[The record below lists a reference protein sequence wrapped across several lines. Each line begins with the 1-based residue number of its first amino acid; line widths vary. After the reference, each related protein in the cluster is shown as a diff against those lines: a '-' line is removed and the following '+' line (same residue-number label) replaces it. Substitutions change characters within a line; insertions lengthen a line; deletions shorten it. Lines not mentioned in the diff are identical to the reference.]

1 MKRILYIA
9 IFSLFIS
16 CVDEINLTTG
26 GNEPKLV
33 VDAWISNDPN
43 LSYVKLYY
51 SAPFQ
56 SGNNH
61 LKFNIPAVNRIYV
74 ESEIQGRNFDYAPSY
89 ANPQSENLIY
99 ILRDNINFQAGESYR
114 LNILLQDGNHYRSDW
129 QKVAPSGEI
138 LNFEYD
144 IIEKIIFRQWINT
157 PPYQF
162 LQLYLD
168 IQAVIENPFQEEF
181 GYYLKASGIEELMTQ
196 SRNEFCQ
203 CVCYL
208 DIPNINDGMNVAS
221 VSGISGSN
229 IKHSIGN
236 ITMGRIFRHYIN
248 LNLYTTTAEG
258 ALFLEKI
265 QEQQKNT
272 GSIFD
277 PMPFKIKGNIKNL
290 NDESEEVLG
299 YFFTAHHTQKDDLVQ
314 RAEFFTRYR
323 HLNFNLDVLDSVGQN
338 CREIYPEAVNFPPP
352 QFR

>member
-1 MKRILYIA
+1 MKRIFYIA
-9 IFSLFIS
+9 ILSLLIS

-26 GNEPKLV
+26 GNERKLV

-43 LSYVKLYY
+43 FSYVKVYY

-61 LKFNIPAVNRIYV
+61 LKFNKPAVNRIWV
-74 ESEIQGRNFDYAPSY
+74 EAEKQSMNFDYAPFY
-89 ANPQSENLIY
+89 ATPQRDELIY

-114 LNILLQDGNHYRSDW
+114 LNILLHDGNHYRSDW
-129 QKVAPSGEI
+129 QKVAPRGEI
-138 LNFEYD
+138 LDFEYD
-144 IIEKIIFRQWINT
+144 IIEKIVFRNMVNT
-157 PPYQF
+157 PPYQY
-162 LQLYLD
+162 LQYFLD
-168 IQAVIENPFQEEF
+168 INAIIDNPSQEGF

-196 SRNEFCQ
+196 SQNEFCQ

-208 DIPNINDGMNVAS
+208 DIPNINDGMNVVS
-221 VSGISGSN
+221 ISGISGSN
-229 IKHSIGN
+229 IRHSIGN

-258 ALFLEKI
+258 AAYLEQI
-265 QEQQKNT
+265 QIQQKNT

-299 YFFTAHHTQKDDLVQ
+299 YFFTAHHTQKDDLVR
-314 RAEFFTRYR
+314 RAEFLTRYS
-323 HLNFNLDVLDSVGQN
+323 HLNFNLDVLDSVRQT